1 LGLEKEVE
9 GVDLAVPY
17 WPRKMGTK
25 PKNIAKSYMI
35 KFSVF
40 LQDSNKFLPNYGALF
55 LDFKDGFIDIGIA
68 FGQ

>member
-25 PKNIAKSYMI
+25 PKNITKSYMI
-35 KFSVF
+35 IFSVF
-40 LQDSNKFLPNYGALF
+40 LQDSDEFLANFGLACF
-55 LDFKDGFIDIGIA
+55 DVKDGLVNIGVA
-68 FGQ
+68 LGE